1 MPRCRGLRAIIF
13 VLFGGWLGTYRLVLL
28 CRDRNG
34 PAVTSFRRAKDWT
47 PRITQRANVIAD
59 TAHGSAAMAEIT
71 KLSVGQ
77 AIDKLRGTDAPKAK
91 MARLDE
97 KIDVLDEETQRLR
110 AMRRRI
116 ERDQRAGST
125 GRDAQKAN
133 ARHVTKP
140 KILGII
146 IGIVL
151 VIIILAWTWGL
162 L

>member
-1 MPRCRGLRAIIF
+1 
-13 VLFGGWLGTYRLVLL
+13 
-28 CRDRNG
+28 
-34 PAVTSFRRAKDWT
+34 
-47 PRITQRANVIAD
+47 
-59 TAHGSAAMAEIT
+59 MAEIT

-97 KIDVLDEETQRLR
+97 KIDMLDEEAQRLR

-125 GRDAQKAN
+125 GRDAQETNGRDAQKAN
-133 ARHVTKP
+133 ARHVAKL
-140 KILGII
+140 KISGII
-146 IGIVL
+146 IGIVI
-151 VIIILAWTWGL
+151 VITVLAWGL

>member
-1 MPRCRGLRAIIF
+1 
-13 VLFGGWLGTYRLVLL
+13 
-28 CRDRNG
+28 
-34 PAVTSFRRAKDWT
+34 
-47 PRITQRANVIAD
+47 
-59 TAHGSAAMAEIT
+59 MAEIT
-71 KLSVGQ
+71 KLSVGK

-97 KIDVLDEETQRLR
+97 KMEMLDEETQRLR

-125 GRDAQKAN
+125 GRDAQETNGRDAQKAN
-133 ARHVTKP
+133 ARRVTKL

-151 VIIILAWTWGL
+151 VITTLAWMWGL

>member
-1 MPRCRGLRAIIF
+1 
-13 VLFGGWLGTYRLVLL
+13 
-28 CRDRNG
+28 
-34 PAVTSFRRAKDWT
+34 
-47 PRITQRANVIAD
+47 
-59 TAHGSAAMAEIT
+59 MAEIT

-77 AIDKLRGTDAPKAK
+77 AIEKLRGTDEPKAK

-97 KIDVLDEETQRLR
+97 KIDMLDEETQRLR

-125 GRDAQKAN
+125 GRDAQETNGRDAQKAN
-133 ARHVTKP
+133 ARRVTKL

-151 VIIILAWTWGL
+151 VITTLAWMWGL

>member
-1 MPRCRGLRAIIF
+1 
-13 VLFGGWLGTYRLVLL
+13 
-28 CRDRNG
+28 
-34 PAVTSFRRAKDWT
+34 
-47 PRITQRANVIAD
+47 
-59 TAHGSAAMAEIT
+59 MAEIT

-97 KIDVLDEETQRLR
+97 KIDMLDEEAQRLR

-116 ERDQRAGST
+116 ERDQRTGST
-125 GRDAQKAN
+125 GRDAQEANGRDAQKAN
-133 ARHVTKP
+133 ARHVTKL

-146 IGIVL
+146 IGIVI
-151 VIIILAWTWGL
+151 VITILAWGL